1 MHRQIAKQRV
11 RVWAVLALSVAV
23 GACLDEEPGG
33 DGQGPATPAVEATE
47 APDAADEPA
56 WAERIVIEDRRYDP
70 GDFFVAPE
78 REVRVV
84 NLDNEAHT
92 VTAFDGSFDVRVP
105 PGGEATF
112 VSPEPG
118 AYPYACRFHPE
129 MGAEFEVR

>member
-1 MHRQIAKQRV
+1 MRRRIVRQGV
-11 RVWAVLALSVAV
+11 RVGAVLLLSAAV

-33 DGQGPATPAVEATE
+33 VGQGPAMPSVEATE
-47 APDAADEPA
+47 APDVTDEPA

-84 NLDNEAHT
+84 NLDDEAHT

-105 PGGEATF
+105 PRGEATF

-118 AYPYACRFHPE
+118 AYPYACRFHQE